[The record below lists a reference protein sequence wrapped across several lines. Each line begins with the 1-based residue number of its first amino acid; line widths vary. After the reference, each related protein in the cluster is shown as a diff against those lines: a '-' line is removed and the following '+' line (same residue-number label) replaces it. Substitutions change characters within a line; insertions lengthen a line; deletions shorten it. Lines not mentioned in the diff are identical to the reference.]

1 MRLGFSVRPWLLTV
15 AACAAAITRS
25 PDATAQAA
33 PPPATPAT
41 PYAAEPA
48 PAPAPAPPIIRPY
61 AWIKPTVVFSG
72 SPVESFGQPN
82 MSAVTAAGNPV
93 LTAINDEA
101 AMTFQVAQSRLGFW
115 FNEKAP
121 VRGQFELDFIDF
133 TKSSPT
139 VGALPRLRIAKVEW
153 ALSDSTVLM
162 AGQDW
167 DLFAP
172 VNPYT
177 VDIVAVAFQAGNTAF
192 MRQQAKLIWHNESL
206 EVGGAI
212 GLAGIN
218 NAAKAQIPE
227 YSRMPTFAGRAAVLF
242 GAAGRIGVSAIAT
255 SWRFAPDTP
264 TERKALAGAAGLYG
278 DVTPAERFNIRF
290 EAYYGQNFGNL
301 GALSLGTGRAAE
313 DIKEVGG
320 FLSAKYGFTDA
331 HALYMLAGAAK
342 VLNDEDVVP
351 SYAYAPVAMGAP
363 APAESTATVAG
374 TGAGMTSN
382 LTARLGYEYRYDKTI
397 AVMAEGFA
405 FKSQHVLDATFDAD
419 IDDSRTALGAELGL
433 FFTL

>member
-15 AACAAAITRS
+15 AACAAAFTRS

-33 PPPATPAT
+33 PAATPSAS
-41 PYAAEPA
+41 E
-48 PAPAPAPPIIRPY
+48 PAPAPPIIRPY
-61 AWIKPTVVFSG
+61 AWIKPTIVISG

-82 MSAVTAAGNPV
+82 ASAVTAAGNPV
-93 LTAINDEA
+93 LAAVQDEA
-101 AMTFQVAQSRLGFW
+101 SATFQVAQSRLGFW

-121 VRGQFELDFIDF
+121 IRGQFELDFIDF

-139 VGALPRLRIAKVEW
+139 TGALPRLRIAKVEW
-153 ALSDSTVLM
+153 AFNDSTVLI

-172 VNPYT
+172 VNPFT

-206 EVGGAI
+206 ELGGAI

-218 NAAKAQIPE
+218 NAAKALVPE
-227 YSRMPTFAGRAAVLF
+227 YSRIPTLAGRAAVLF

-264 TERKALAGAAGLYG
+264 TERKALAGAVGLYG
-278 DVTPAERFNIRF
+278 DVTPAERFNLRF

-301 GALSLGTGRAAE
+301 GSLSLGTGRAAE

-331 HALYMLAGAAK
+331 HALYMLAGGAK

-363 APAESTATVAG
+363 APLESSATVAG

-405 FKSQHVLDATFDAD
+405 FKSQHVLDPVYDAD
-419 IDDSRTALGAELGL
+419 IDDSRTALGAEIGL